1 MSFELVGLRRQCR
14 LGGGAFFSVEAGYVV
29 YDAPSKPMPAPALS
43 VATKRF
49 CLILVKPSHYDDDGY
64 VIQWFRSTIPSNSL
78 AALYGLARDCS
89 QRRVLGEDVEI
100 EIHPFDETNARIRTK
115 RLARMIEKAGT
126 GMVMFVGVQS
136 NQFPHTLDLAKPLLE
151 RGVQVAIGGF
161 HVSGTMSM
169 LGGNDADIHRA
180 KAMGISLFAGEA
192 EGRLEQVLQDGYAK
206 KLKPLYNYMADLPSI
221 EGAPI
226 PLISAVR
233 AARTAGHVTS
243 FDAGRGCP
251 FQCSFCTI
259 INVQGRKS
267 RRRSPDDV
275 EAIIREN
282 VAQGLRSFF
291 ITDDNFARNKDW
303 EVILDRII
311 RLREVDKLKLSF
323 IIQVDTLCHKLP
335 NFIEKCAAAGVR
347 RVFIGLENINPDSL
361 AGAHKRQN
369 KITEYRKMLLA
380 WKAAKIITYCGYITG
395 FPNDT
400 VESIKRDVEIVKK
413 ELPLDILEFFYLTP
427 LPGSEDHQKLVQA
440 GVQIDPDLNRY
451 DLNHVCAPHPKMTR
465 AEWERAYLT
474 AWETY
479 YTMEHM
485 ETVLKRLVAK
495 KGRANNALVLIT
507 WFMSSIHLEKV
518 HPLEGGVIRLK
529 SRRDRRPGLPL
540 ESIWTFYPK
549 YWVGSAVKI
558 YKLAR
563 LYFRLRGIYQRIKA
577 DKKRFK
583 YMDVALTPVTDHDT
597 EDLEIFHTP
606 SAPAFVAQEQRR
618 QHAREHAA
626 VA

>member
-1 MSFELVGLRRQCR
+1 
-14 LGGGAFFSVEAGYVV
+14 
-29 YDAPSKPMPAPALS
+29 MPAPALS
-43 VATKRF
+43 TATKKF
-49 CLILVKPSHYDDDGY
+49 CLILLKPSHYDDDGY
-64 VIQWFRSTIPSNSL
+64 VIQWLRSTIPSNSL
-78 AALYGLARDCS
+78 AALYGLARDCR
-89 QRRVLGEDVEI
+89 QRHVLGEDVEI
-100 EIHPFDETNARIRTK
+100 EIHPFDETNTRIRPEQ
-115 RLARMIEKAGT
+115 LARMIENAGA
-126 GMVMFVGVQS
+126 GVVMFVGVQS
-136 NQFPHTLDLAKPLLE
+136 NQFPHTLDLAKPLLA

-169 LGGNDADIHRA
+169 LGGNDPDIHRA
-180 KAMGISLFAGEA
+180 RAMGISLFAGEA
-192 EGRLEQVLQDGYAK
+192 EGRLEQVLQDAYAK
-206 KLKPLYNYMADLPSI
+206 KLKPLYNYMADLPGI

-226 PLISAVR
+226 PLISSVR

-275 EAIIREN
+275 ETIIREN

-427 LPGSEDHQKLVQA
+427 LPGSEDHQKLVNA

-451 DLNHVCAPHPKMTR
+451 DLNHVCAPHPKMSR

-507 WFMSSIHLEKV
+507 WFMGSIHIEKV
-518 HPLEGGVIRLK
+518 HPLESGVIRLK
-529 SRRDRRPGLPL
+529 FRRDRRPGLKREP
-540 ESIWTFYPK
+540 IWKFYPK
-549 YWVGSAVKI
+549 FWVESASKI
-558 YKLAR
+558 YKLTT
-563 LYFRLRGIYQRIKA
+563 LYFRLRGIYKRIKV
-577 DKKRFK
+577 DPKRFK

-597 EDLEIFHTP
+597 EDLEMFHTP

-618 QHAREHAA
+618 QHAHEHAA
-626 VA
+626 A